1 MDRSSLFD
9 LIKSFVNY
17 LNNIIFL
24 ESKSAKRLKVLR
36 RDFEFLQVKVL
47 GAAQEVG
54 RSAFQVNC
62 DGANFLLDY
71 GVLLGKEPSYPM
83 HVKPKDIDAVVIT
96 HAHLDH
102 SGNVPSLF
110 VNGKSDVY
118 ATPPTLDLSRLLIE
132 DMLKLEKNFLPFEMP
147 EVVNM
152 MRHSKEIGYRE
163 KIKLGNSSFELRE
176 SGHVVGGGAVIVESE
191 NKRLYYTA
199 DINLRGSRMLREAD
213 LDFGEID
220 LLITESTYS
229 QTEQMPRD
237 ESEEKFIE
245 FAYEVLDRKGFLFV
259 PSFSVE
265 RSQEIACVLKNAK
278 FKHKVIM
285 DGMAVKVNEIM
296 LHYPEYLRDPKV
308 FADSIHQAVWI
319 RGERERKKAL
329 NEPCVIISP
338 AGMLVGGT
346 AVYYLQQLA
355 LDKKNGIAMVSYQGE
370 GTPGR
375 KLLETG
381 RVNIHG
387 RDAKAQ
393 AEVRQFEF
401 SGHADRNDLFE
412 IISKIKGSPKVLTV
426 HGDTNSCTK
435 FADEIHE
442 RFGFDAWAPK
452 AGEVITV

>member
-1 MDRSSLFD
+1 
-9 LIKSFVNY
+9 
-17 LNNIIFL
+17 
-24 ESKSAKRLKVLR
+24 
-36 RDFEFLQVKVL
+36 LQVKVL

-71 GVLLGKEPSYPM
+71 GVLLGKEPQYPM
-83 HVKPKDIDAVVIT
+83 HVKPRDVDAVVIT

-110 VNGKSDVY
+110 VNGKNDVY

-132 DMLKLEKNFLPFEMP
+132 DMLRLQKNFFPFEMP

-152 MRHSKEIGYRE
+152 IKHSKEIAYRE
-163 KIKLGNSSFELRE
+163 KIKKGNASFELRE
-176 SGHVVGGGAVIVESE
+176 SGHIVGGGAVIVESE

-199 DINLRGSRMLREAD
+199 DINPRGSRMVREAD
-213 LDFGEID
+213 FDFDEID
-220 LLITESTYS
+220 LLIMESTYS
-229 QTEQMPRD
+229 QTEQTPRD
-237 ESEEKFIE
+237 ETEEQFME
-245 FAYEVLDRKGFLFV
+245 FAYEVLDRKGTLFV
-259 PSFSVE
+259 PAFSVE

-285 DGMAVKVNEIM
+285 DGMAIKVNEI
-296 LHYPEYLRDPKV
+296 LLRYPEYLRDPKV
-308 FADSIHQAVWI
+308 FADSIHQAIWI
-319 RGERERKKAL
+319 KGERERKDAL
-329 NEPCVIISP
+329 KEPCVVISP
-338 AGMLVGGT
+338 AGMLVGGS

-381 RVNIHG
+381 KVNVRG
-387 RDAKAQ
+387 RDVKTEADVK
-393 AEVRQFEF
+393 QFEF
-401 SGHADRNDLFE
+401 SGHADRKDLFE
-412 IISKIKGSPKVLTV
+412 VVKKIKGNPKILTI
-426 HGDTNSCTK
+426 HGDKDSCTK

-442 RFGFDAWAPK
+442 RFGFDAYAPK
-452 AGEVITV
+452 VGEVITV